1 MNQFL
6 TLYFFEGI
14 RTFYAWAF
22 PLNVMVSVS
31 MLAGLAVG
39 LFSRRKSRLRRGFG
53 AVCLVSLAATELIWQ
68 LYRSEYL
75 ILFFYVFGWCAEAA
89 FLCFCIG
96 MAARF
101 LWTKIRGR

>member
-6 TLYFFEGI
+6 TLYFFEAI

-53 AVCLVSLAATELIWQ
+53 AACLVMLAAAELIGQ
-68 LYRSEYL
+68 LYPSEDM
-75 ILFFYVFGWCAEAA
+75 IFFCVCGWCGEAA
-89 FLCFCIG
+89 FLCLCIG

>member
-31 MLAGLAVG
+31 MVAGLAVG
-39 LFSRRKSRLRRGFG
+39 LFSRRGGWLRRGF
-53 AVCLVSLAATELIWQ
+53 AVVCLVILAAAELIGQ
-68 LYRSEYL
+68 FFPSEDM
-75 ILFFYVFGWCAEAA
+75 IFFYVCGWCAEAA
-89 FLCFCIG
+89 LLCLCLG

>member
-6 TLYFFEGI
+6 TLYFFESI

-31 MLAGLAVG
+31 MVAGLAVG
-39 LFSRRKSRLRRGFG
+39 LFSRRGGWLRRGF
-53 AVCLVSLAATELIWQ
+53 AVVCLVILAAAELIGQ
-68 LYRSEYL
+68 FFPSEDM
-75 ILFFYVFGWCAEAA
+75 IFFYVCGWCAEAA
-89 FLCFCIG
+89 LLCLCLG

>member
-6 TLYFFEGI
+6 TLYFFESI

-31 MLAGLAVG
+31 ILLGLAVG
-39 LFSRRKSRLRRGFG
+39 LFSRRKSWLRRVFAAG
-53 AVCLVSLAATELIWQ
+53 CLVMLAAAELIGQ
-68 LYRSEYL
+68 FFPSEDM
-75 ILFFYVFGWCAEAA
+75 IFFYVFGWCGEAA
-89 FLCFCIG
+89 LLCFCIG

-101 LWTKIRGR
+101 LWTKVRGR